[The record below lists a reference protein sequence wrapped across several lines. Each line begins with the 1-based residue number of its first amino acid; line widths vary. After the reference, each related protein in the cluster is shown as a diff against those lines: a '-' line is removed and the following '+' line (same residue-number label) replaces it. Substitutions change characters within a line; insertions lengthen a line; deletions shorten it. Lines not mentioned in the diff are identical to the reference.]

1 MANALIVSS
10 SPHIRSD
17 EKTSRIMLD
26 VCIALIPAVVAGV
39 IFFGYRTLLV
49 IMVCIASSVLA
60 EYVTRK
66 AMKRNNTI
74 GDLSAA
80 VTGLLLALC
89 LPPTIPL
96 WIDAVGGA
104 VAIIIVKQLFGGLGQ
119 NFMNPALTARIIL
132 LVAWPAA
139 MTNWVISTGT
149 DIVSTATPLGMVKE
163 TIAGTLPS
171 YMDLFMGN
179 IGGSIGETSVFA
191 LLLGALYLIIRR
203 VITPEIPVIFIGT
216 TALFSWLFGGDPLFN
231 ILAGG
236 LMLGAFFMAT
246 DYSTSPVTI
255 KGRLIMGF
263 GCGFLTALIRR
274 YTAYPEGVAFAILI
288 MNVCVPLIDRYT
300 MPKRF
305 GGKLKNA

>member
-1 MANALIVSS
+1 MANTLIVSS
-10 SPHIRSD
+10 SPHIRSE

-49 IMVCIASSVLA
+49 VLTCIAASVLSEFIA
-60 EYVTRK
+60 RK
-66 AMKRNNTI
+66 ALKRVNTI
-74 GDLSAA
+74 NDLSAA

-89 LPPTIPL
+89 LPPTVPL
-96 WIDAVGGA
+96 WIAAVGAA

-119 NFMNPALTARIIL
+119 NFMNPALTARIFM

-149 DIVSTATPLGMVKE
+149 DIVSTATPLGMLKE
-163 TIAGTLPS
+163 KTITALPG

-179 IGGSIGETSVFA
+179 IGGSIGETSAFA
-191 LLLGALYLIIRR
+191 LLIGALYLLIRR
-203 VITPEIPVIFIGT
+203 VISPEIPLMFIGT
-216 TALFSWLFGGDPLFN
+216 TALFSWIFGGDPLYN

-236 LMLGAFFMAT
+236 LFLGAFFMAT
-246 DYSTSPVTI
+246 DYATSPITM
-255 KGRLIMGF
+255 KGRIILGF

-274 YTAYPEGVAFAILI
+274 YTGYPEGVAFAILI
-288 MNVCVPLIDRYT
+288 MNICVPLIDRYT